1 MRLRCDILPFNIVK
15 LYISDGVEG
24 SLLEVNIMKVGVHVE
39 TGGPEVVGP
48 GDVRNETFPASPD
61 LRQPHPHVPVP
72 GLAEKIGNIKQNINK
87 GLRHVKT
94 H

>member
-72 GLAEKIGNIKQNINK
+72 GLAEKIGNIKQK
-87 GLRHVKT
+87 YQQRFKT
-94 H
+94 R